1 MQNRHVVVLK
11 EGIDPQL
18 PVHLLGP
25 DVAAAVAVVR
35 EPEGRK
41 LRAEIAEG
49 FVEVE
54 RAGGVEQQPDETV
67 ALLGREA
74 HQARL
79 ADRDVGEVLGRRL
92 RPEHAAP
99 VIGPIVVGADERLAD
114 AAGAIQQAGAAVPAG
129 VEQALHRAV
138 VGADQQHRHACDIE
152 REIVAG
158 LRDLTAEGEGQ
169 RVTPEERR
177 DLVGEGRLAGIAGAV
192 HRHRGVGLRQ
202 GLAADAVERL
212 GGEALFGLGLHRS
225 LFAVVSFPSGRASAA
240 AQGKIQYTGKRG
252 ASHAGACFP
261 RLSYATGS
269 PA

>member
-1 MQNRHVVVLK
+1 M
-11 EGIDPQL
+11 
-18 PVHLLGP
+18 
-25 DVAAAVAVVR
+25 AAAVAVVR

-41 LRAEIAEG
+41 LRAETAEG

-54 RAGGVEQQPDETV
+54 RAGGVEHQPDETV
-67 ALLGREA
+67 ALLGGEA

-79 ADRDVGEVLGRRL
+79 ADCDVGEVLGRWL
-92 RPEHAAP
+92 GPEHAAA
-99 VIGPIVVGADERLAD
+99 VVGPIVVGADERLAD

-129 VEQALHRAV
+129 VEQALHGSV
-138 VGADQQHRHACDIE
+138 VGADQQHRHACDVE

-158 LRDLTAEGEGQ
+158 LHDLAAEGEGQ

-177 DLVGEGRLAGIAGAV
+177 DLVGKRRLAGIAGAV
-192 HRHRGVGLRQ
+192 HRHRGIGLRQ
-202 GLAADAVERL
+202 GLAADAIERL
-212 GGEALFGLGLHRS
+212 GGEPLIGLGLHRS
-225 LFAVVSFPSGRASAA
+225 LFAVVSFPSGRARTAP
-240 AQGKIQYTGKRG
+240 QGRLQYTGKRG